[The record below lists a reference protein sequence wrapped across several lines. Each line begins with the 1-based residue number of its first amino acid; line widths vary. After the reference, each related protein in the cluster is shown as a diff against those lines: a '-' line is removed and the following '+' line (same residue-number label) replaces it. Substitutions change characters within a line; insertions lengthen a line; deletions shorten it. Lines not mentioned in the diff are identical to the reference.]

1 MLVVSL
7 TLTLASCTDTHSM
20 KIESAEAVISAF
32 YSWDCKAL
40 AELLEPDADPSGMLY
55 YQGWAEAANYI
66 IRERRECV
74 VISDREVE
82 CAVTVSDDFGTA
94 LGYIATDTFR
104 FTFDGDRIV
113 NVTFEGDDPPIFQ
126 ELFAWISEYRPE
138 VLSGPCRDMFAGGT
152 TPGACAR
159 AVADSARSFISQ
171 RTHQP

>member
-1 MLVVSL
+1 MKNVGGSHLV
-7 TLTLASCTDTHSM
+7 
-20 KIESAEAVISAF
+20 
-32 YSWDCKAL
+32 
-40 AELLEPDADPSGMLY
+40 
-55 YQGWAEAANYI
+55 
-66 IRERRECV
+66 
-74 VISDREVE
+74 
-82 CAVTVSDDFGTA
+82 DDFGTA

-113 NVTFEGDDPPIFQ
+113 KVTFEGDDPPIFQ